1 MIMEPK
7 FITPDDFENYWGIN
21 LIEKLKDNSN
31 SSNKANIFLK
41 RVENRV
47 ISWID
52 ANTFRQTTWDKLT
65 DYQLEHFQNA
75 LIEQAMYIYR
85 NSDLALDSGYDT
97 EKGFVGGAEKLK
109 TIEICEPCLR
119 ELKLAGLYNLT
130 VTNRNRYTRI
140 LH

>member
-47 ISWID
+47 MSWID
-52 ANTFRQTTWDKLT
+52 ANTFRVTMWDNLT
-65 DYQLEHFQNA
+65 DFQLEHFQNA
-75 LIEQAMYIYR
+75 LIEQAMYVYR
-85 NSDLALDSGYDT
+85 NSDLALDSGFDT
-97 EKGFVGGAEKLK
+97 EKGLVNGGEKIQSL
-109 TIEICEPCLR
+109 EICQPCIR
-119 ELKLAGLYNLT
+119 ELKLAGLYNLN

-140 LH
+140 LR